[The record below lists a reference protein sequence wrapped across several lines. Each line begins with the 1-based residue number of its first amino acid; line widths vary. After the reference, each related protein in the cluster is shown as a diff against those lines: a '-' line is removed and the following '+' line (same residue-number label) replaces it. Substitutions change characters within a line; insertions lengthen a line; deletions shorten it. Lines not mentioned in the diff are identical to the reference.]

1 MDRSQKCTLAP
12 LLAALFAMLSMPSNA
27 ESPSVKRGAT
37 TAVNPQSP
45 NTTAPTV
52 GVAASI
58 KPRAESG
65 DGANFQP
72 LSAGSELR
80 ASQTVRTGPVGQADL
95 VFIDSSNLTVGP
107 GSEVVLDKFVYDPVG
122 SMGQVVVQAP
132 RGEIQ
137 LTTGTQD
144 RRAYQLRTPYGTLG
158 VAGND

>member
-12 LLAALFAMLSMPSNA
+12 LLAALFAVLSMPSHA
-27 ESPSVKRGAT
+27 EPPSKVG
-37 TAVNPQSP
+37 
-45 NTTAPTV
+45 APTTV
-52 GVAASI
+52 NTQPPRINAPTIGVAASI

-72 LSAGSELR
+72 LAAGSELR

-95 VFIDSSNLTVGP
+95 VFIDSSNVTVGP
-107 GSEVVLDKFVYDPVG
+107 ASEVVLDKFVYDPVG

-144 RRAYQLRTPYGTLG
+144 RRAYRLRTPYGTLG